1 MDVTAVSA
9 AILDDETTV
18 EVVEDDEVKNGAK
31 CRWVQLYQDPT
42 LSS

>member
-18 EVVEDDEVKNGAK
+18 QVVEDDEVKNGAER
-31 CRWVQLYQDPT
+31 RWVQLHQNPT
-42 LSS
+42 FFI